1 MFTFEHVGWAEGR
14 VGGEYLDS
22 LTGEKEGLGTLGVV
36 CASEQSGLSEGPL
49 MGGLGG
55 GMSSCGKESFSCPRA
70 NLRRM
75 RLGPAKPQQGL
86 CGGVAE
92 QKAGHGHACATA
104 NLRHTHYG

>member
-1 MFTFEHVGWAEGR
+1 
-14 VGGEYLDS
+14 
-22 LTGEKEGLGTLGVV
+22 
-36 CASEQSGLSEGPL
+36 
-49 MGGLGG
+49 
-55 GMSSCGKESFSCPRA
+55 MSSCGKESFSCPRA

-92 QKAGHGHACATA
+92 QKAGPGHARATA

>member
-1 MFTFEHVGWAEGR
+1 MGWAEGR

-22 LTGEKEGLGTLGVV
+22 LTGEKEGLGSLGVV
-36 CASEQSGLSEGPL
+36 CASKQLGLSGGPL
-49 MGGLGG
+49 MWGLGV

-75 RLGPAKPQQGL
+75 RLGPAKSQQGL
-86 CGGVAE
+86 CRGVAE
-92 QKAGHGHACATA
+92 RKAGHGHTCATA